1 MQPLVYLVEGL
12 FLVLFL
18 ATLRAYLRRRD
29 PVSRDLALVFSAL
42 AVLFVVQAW
51 GQVAGP
57 APVIASALGGAL
69 LLLQPVFTLHLVSLV
84 RPVPRW
90 VLAGS
95 AAITILAALGAVLFA
110 GSSPLFGLAAVA
122 VFVAIETVAAVYLLL
137 ASVRREGPVAARM
150 GLAAIS
156 TGIFALALFSAVVAS
171 VAAAP
176 PELTRATAAILA
188 LVAGI
193 GYLLAFLTPGPVRRV
208 WQASATVEYTRQLIA
223 RSSEPVSSIWVG
235 FTEMAARMQGGS
247 AVMITGTRPDAA
259 GIVAAT
265 GVDAS
270 IDDVPVA
277 WDDFE
282 ALLEVGSARWDMP
295 ADQVGPLARRLAERS
310 GARFVSVVPIAV
322 PQSYETAALVL
333 LSSHRALFQAS
344 DFELLGALGAQT
356 AVVAERRAVMAEH
369 EALAERLSSTVE
381 ALRSASA
388 AKSDFVASMSHEFR
402 TPLSAIIGF
411 SDLMTTEPRD
421 GDLVTVPMEWVNHI
435 QRGGQHLLALV
446 NDVLDLARVEA
457 GRLDLRPEPIDVGH
471 AVTEAVNGLQPLADR
486 KRLAVQIGV
495 SHLIVTADRGRFR
508 QVLYNLISNAIKYT
522 PERGSILVSGFQE
535 GDEVRIAVS
544 DSGVGIAAEDHGR
557 VFEEFRQVG
566 DPAERQPGSGLGLAV
581 TKRLAEA
588 HGGRIELVSARGE
601 GSTFTLVLPAP
612 APEAAVAD
620 ALVPGLAGSG
630 APAISDVVPSFE
642 PANVATEAV
651 SANAGD
657 ILVIEDD
664 PSAVR
669 LLREY
674 LEAAGYRI
682 RIAATGEAGIAAV
695 VEARPAAIVLDVLL
709 PGIDGWEVLR
719 RLKADPRV
727 HDVPVVFVTVV
738 EEREVGLALGA
749 VDYLVKPIHREALL
763 ACLERYVPAGAGRA
777 TPRRVLVVDDEVAA
791 LALIRGALEPEGVE
805 VVTAHGGRE
814 ALDWARFGELVDMI
828 VCDLVMPD
836 VDGFEVIAAL
846 KGNVRTASVPI
857 VVCTAHDLTSDQKDR
872 LNGNILGI
880 VAKGQDARVGLLD
893 WLAHTTPAA
902 PG

>member
-12 FLVLFL
+12 FLILFL
-18 ATLRAYLRRRD
+18 ATLREYLRRRD

-51 GQVAGP
+51 GQLAGP
-57 APVIASALGGAL
+57 APAIATVLGGAL

-84 RPVPRW
+84 RSVPRW

-95 AAITILAALGAVLFA
+95 LAATILAAIGAVLFA
-110 GSSPLFGLAAVA
+110 RTSAAFGLVAIA
-122 VFVAIETVAAVYLLL
+122 VFVAIETTAAIYLLL
-137 ASVRREGPVAARM
+137 AAVRREGPVAARM

-156 TGIFALALFSAVVAS
+156 TGIFALALFGAVLGS

-176 PELTRATAAILA
+176 PELSRATAAILA
-188 LVAGI
+188 LAAGI
-193 GYLLAFLTPGPVRRV
+193 GYLLAFLTPGPMRRV

-223 RSSEPVSSIWVG
+223 RSSEPVSAIWAG
-235 FTEMAARMQGGS
+235 FADMAARMQGGS
-247 AVMITGTRPDAA
+247 AVMITGTRPAAA
-259 GIVAAT
+259 GIVAAA
-265 GVDAS
+265 GVDAP
-270 IDDVPVA
+270 IDQVPVA
-277 WDDFE
+277 WDDLE
-282 ALLEVGSARWDMP
+282 ALLEFGTARWDMP
-295 ADQVGPLARRLAERS
+295 ADQVGPLARHLAELS
-310 GARFVSVVPIAV
+310 GARFVSIVPIAV
-322 PQSYETAALVL
+322 PQSHETAALVL

-344 DFELLGALGAQT
+344 DFELLGALGSQT

-369 EALAERLSSTVE
+369 EALADRLSSTVE

-411 SDLMTTEPRD
+411 SDLMTTEPRT
-421 GDLVTVPMEWVNHI
+421 GDLVTVPMEWVSHI

-457 GRLDLRPEPIDVGH
+457 GRLDLHPEPIDVGH

-486 KRLAVQIGV
+486 KRLAIGV
-495 SHLIVTADRGRFR
+495 NVSPLTVAADRGRFR
-508 QVLYNLISNAIKYT
+508 QILYNLVSNAIKYT
-522 PERGSILVSGFQE
+522 PERGSILVSGFRE
-535 GDEVRIAVS
+535 GGDVRIAVS

-588 HGGRIELVSARGE
+588 HGGRIELVSARGQ
-601 GSTFTLVLPAP
+601 GSTFTLVLPETGPVAVVADPWAPGPAP
-612 APEAAVAD
+612 ATASPVAAAAVALPPD
-620 ALVPGLAGSG
+620 AVDIAVAGL
-630 APAISDVVPSFE
+630 
-642 PANVATEAV
+642 
-651 SANAGD
+651 AGD

-674 LEAAGYRI
+674 LEGAGYRI
-682 RIAATGEAGIAAV
+682 RMASDGEAGIAAV
-695 VEARPAAIVLDVLL
+695 LLQRPAAIVLDVLL

-719 RLKADPRV
+719 RLKADPRA
-727 HDVPVVFVTVV
+727 HDIPVVFVTVV

-763 ACLERYVPAGAGRA
+763 ACLERYVPASIGTALA
-777 TPRRVLVVDDEVAA
+777 RRVLVVDDEPAA
-791 LALIRGALEPEGVE
+791 LALIRGALEPEGVD
-805 VVTAHGGRE
+805 VVIAHGGRE
-814 ALDWARFGELVDMI
+814 ALEWARVGELVDMI

-846 KGNVRTASVPI
+846 KGNTRTASVPI

-893 WLAHTTPAA
+893 WLAHAATPAA
-902 PG
+902 P